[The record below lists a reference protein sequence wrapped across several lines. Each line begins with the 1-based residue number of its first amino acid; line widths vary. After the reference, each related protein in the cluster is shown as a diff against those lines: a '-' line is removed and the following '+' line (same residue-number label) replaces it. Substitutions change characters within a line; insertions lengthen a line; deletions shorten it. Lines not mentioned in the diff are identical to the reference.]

1 MKQSRKNIFYITL
14 SILGVFLIWHY
25 KGNFERFLISL
36 WHAATPILIGII
48 IAYLINI
55 LMTRYEKFY
64 FPKKPETPLIKK
76 TRRPVCLTAAILTL
90 SGIVTLICVL
100 VTPRLI
106 SCTKIF
112 VREIPPAVD
121 ELMKNEIISKTV
133 PAALLSALSETN
145 WQESVSKIA
154 EFLFSGIGTAAET
167 LFSAVSGLISLTIT
181 LFLSLVFAIYILLS
195 KERLISQIKTVSKSY
210 LPEKLNNRL
219 SYIFAVFNCSFR
231 GFIVGQCTEAV
242 ILGIL
247 CIIGMFIFR
256 FPYAVMIGTLIGFTA
271 LIPIAG
277 AFIGAGIGA
286 IMIFTVSPFKAILFI
301 LFIIVLQQLE
311 ENLIYP
317 KVVGNRIGLPSF
329 FVLAAITI
337 GGGLFGI
344 LGILL
349 AVPVFS
355 ALYKLLRNDIVNRE
369 YNRRPNDGQN

>member
-25 KGNFERFLISL
+25 KGNFERLLISL
-36 WHAATPILIGII
+36 WHAANPILIGII

-64 FPKKPETPLIKK
+64 FPKKTETSLIKK

-112 VREIPPAVD
+112 VHEIPPAVD

-145 WQESVSKIA
+145 WQESVGKIA

-219 SYIFAVFNCSFR
+219 SYIITVFNCSFR
-231 GFIVGQCTEAV
+231 GFIVGQCAEAV

-286 IMIFTVSPFKAILFI
+286 IMIFTVSPFKAVLFI